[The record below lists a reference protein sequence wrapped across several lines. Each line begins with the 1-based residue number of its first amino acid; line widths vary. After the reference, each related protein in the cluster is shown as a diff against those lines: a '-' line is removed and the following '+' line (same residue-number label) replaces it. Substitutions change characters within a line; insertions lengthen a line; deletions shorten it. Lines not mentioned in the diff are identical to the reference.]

1 MSLVKVLMCRRHV
14 TKKFYFDSEDDENLE
29 DDIDDNE
36 MKIKTICTCSRD
48 KSTSGRAPIRERAL
62 STFIIQRLTNT
73 LGWLMH

>member
-14 TKKFYFDSEDDENLE
+14 TKIFYVDSDDGDENLE
-29 DDIDDNE
+29 DDTDDDE
-36 MKIKTICTCSRD
+36 IKTICTCSRD
-48 KSTSGRAPIRERAL
+48 KSTPGRAPIRERAL